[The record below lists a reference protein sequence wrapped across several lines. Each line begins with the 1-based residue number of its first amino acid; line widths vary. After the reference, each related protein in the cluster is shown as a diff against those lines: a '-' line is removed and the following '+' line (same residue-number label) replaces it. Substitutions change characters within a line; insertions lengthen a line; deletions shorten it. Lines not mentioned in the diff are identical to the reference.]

1 MGWASPGPSVT
12 SAWGG
17 TSGPRCQ
24 PQLWGE
30 VAREER
36 GVASEGR
43 HLVRARCPRL
53 PSSCPQFPFREALGS
68 GFIRLVCVF
77 VTNCK

>member
-17 TSGPRCQ
+17 TLGPRCQ

-30 VAREER
+30 VAQEER
-36 GVASEGR
+36 GVASEG
-43 HLVRARCPRL
+43 HLVHARCPRL

-68 GFIRLVCVF
+68 GFIRLICVF